1 MINVSYMFVE
11 VFTQMLFLEFVFIVL
26 IYFIIYK
33 HIYNKIK

>member
-11 VFTQMLFLEFVFIVL
+11 VFARILLLEFVFIVL

-33 HIYNKIK
+33 RIYNKMK